1 MEAEQVVVARD
12 LAVGAQHVLLEAA
25 VGYMGNFIA
34 HIYSPGGAVLDWNI
48 DSGAVNM
55 IQFRARNEKAKPDG
69 RAVKR
74 AFISTEL
81 FNDFKAQAANFKS
94 SAARD

>member
-1 MEAEQVVVARD
+1 
-12 LAVGAQHVLLEAA
+12 LLEAA
-25 VGYMGNFIA
+25 VGYVGYFVA

-48 DSGAVNM
+48 SSGAVNM

-81 FNDFKAQAANFKS
+81 FDDFKAHAPFFKS
-94 SAARD
+94 RRPN